1 MKTRLLK
8 LKKTTWLQHLVASC
22 LLVISVI
29 AVSLLVNPQISKA
42 DQQPVDP
49 CKDNQPGCIASKVN
63 VVSNV
68 LHGLGTPTVKLPT
81 PPPVSKPKTGRV
93 VTYSVETRGAI
104 TADVAEFKA
113 QANQTLNDARGW
125 SRLGVSFQEVAS
137 GGSFTLALS
146 EASQMTSYSATAC
159 DTTYSCT
166 VGRYVIINQDR
177 WLGATPSWNQA
188 GGSLRDY
195 HHMVINH
202 ETGHWLGHGHRSC
215 TGAGQPAPVMQQQSI
230 DLQGCVFNPWPLDS
244 EIWSTT
250 LGI

>member
-8 LKKTTWLQHLVASC
+8 LNQKITWQYLVASF
-22 LLVISVI
+22 LLIFSVV
-29 AVSLLVNPQISKA
+29 AVSLIVNPQIGKA
-42 DQQPVDP
+42 DQEPVDL
-49 CKDNQPGCIASKVN
+49 CKDKHPGCIASKVN
-63 VVSNV
+63 VASNV
-68 LHGLGTPTVKLPT
+68 LHSIATPTVKLPA

-93 VTYSVETRGAI
+93 VTYSVETRGTI
-104 TADVAEFKA
+104 TANLNEFKA

-125 SRLGVSFQEVAS
+125 ARLGVTFQEVAS
-137 GGSFTLALS
+137 GGSFTLALA

-166 VGRYVIINQDR
+166 FGRYVIINQDR
-177 WLGATPSWNQA
+177 WLGATAPWNQA
-188 GGSLRDY
+188 GGNLRDY
-195 HHMVINH
+195 RHMVVNH
-202 ETGHWLGHGHRSC
+202 EAGHWLGHGHRSC